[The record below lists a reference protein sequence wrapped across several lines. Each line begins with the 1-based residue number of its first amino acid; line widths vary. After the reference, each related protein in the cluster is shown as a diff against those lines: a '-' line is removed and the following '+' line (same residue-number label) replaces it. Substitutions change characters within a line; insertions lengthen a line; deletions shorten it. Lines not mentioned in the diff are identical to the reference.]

1 MLDHKTAVK
10 KHAKRIAQ
18 PSKGSS
24 VKQQAA
30 IKLKAT
36 RFTWTALDDF
46 RLIANVEQVD
56 KGDGGPG

>member
-1 MLDHKTAVK
+1 MQWCKGDQKAAAK
-10 KHAKRIAQ
+10 KPPKRIAQ

-24 VKQQAA
+24 AKQQVL

-46 RLIANVEQVD
+46 RLIANIEQV
-56 KGDGGPG
+56 